1 MRHITAVWV
10 IVSLSATVAAE
21 PKDPK
26 TLDVPA
32 EKTAV
37 AKALVANLDDDD
49 VTVRDKASADL
60 KAMGREALPAMLA
73 AVTGKPSNE
82 VVNRLEK
89 LLPAARK
96 ADFDAR
102 YPLFL
107 ADTDRMFDH
116 DLLGWNELK
125 AGVKDTK
132 ESRRLMADILR
143 DEQCREMLL
152 LAFDPAERKAFE
164 GRWEAKLLEWSASNA
179 KTIGVK
185 PQPGD
190 PIHWMPAALLADLL
204 HARDYRDDSRG
215 AVMVHFS
222 ETDEGKL
229 AVAGKGRYGEAVRGF
244 VRNWIDRQTEQFG
257 LAEAAYLAMTLKLD
271 PSVRWA
277 CEERRFEL
285 FVRDGLVG
293 NDSFSQLASTRDP
306 KYIASF
312 RRLFE
317 SEAVLMAARDGT
329 EGQGK
334 LPEILLRD
342 GALAVCIALS
352 GQDPTEYGFSA
363 LASADAKSDLRYYPY
378 NYYFEAADGKTAADK
393 RKAAFKKWAEWEKA
407 NPEKIKAKPPEK
419 KDK

>member
-1 MRHITAVWV
+1 MRRIAVVWM
-10 IVSLSATVAAE
+10 IVSLTAAVAAE
-21 PKDPK
+21 PTDPK

-32 EKTAV
+32 EKTDA
-37 AKALVANLDDDD
+37 ATKLIANLDDDD
-49 VTVRDKASADL
+49 VDVRDKASGDL

-73 AVTGKPSNE
+73 AMKGKPSNE
-82 VVNRLEK
+82 VQNRLEK

-107 ADTDRMFDH
+107 ADKDRKFDH

-125 AGVKDTK
+125 AAVKDTK
-132 ESRRLMADILR
+132 ESRLLMADILNDEPCR
-143 DEQCREMLL
+143 DMLL
-152 LAFDPAERKAFE
+152 QALDPTQRTGFE
-164 GRWEAKLLEWSASNA
+164 DRWQAKLVEWSAANA
-179 KTIGVK
+179 VAIGVK
-185 PQPGD
+185 PKPGD

-204 HARDYRDDSRG
+204 YARDYRGDGRW
-215 AVMVHFS
+215 AVLKHFT

-229 AVAGKGRYGEAVRGF
+229 AVAGKGRYGEVVRGF
-244 VRNWIDRQTEQFG
+244 ARHWIDQQTEREG
-257 LAEAAYLAMTLKLD
+257 LAEAAYLAKTMQFD

-285 FVRDGLVG
+285 FFREGASG
-293 NDSFSQLASTRDP
+293 NDSFRQLASTRDP
-306 KYIASF
+306 KYLASF

-317 SEAVLMAARDGT
+317 SEAVLMAARDGS

-334 LPEILLRD
+334 VPEILLRD

-352 GQDPTEYGFSA
+352 GQDPTEYGFTA
-363 LASADAKSDLRYYPY
+363 HAKVDAKNDSRYDPY

-407 NPEKIKAKPPEK
+407 NPDKLKAKPPEK
-419 KDK
+419 KQK